1 MKQASRRE
9 VLAAGVAGAAL
20 LACSRSAAAGPRVA
34 SRKGE
39 ADVTPAEDLMREHG
53 LLRRILLV
61 YEAGLARLGDRKAPH
76 EVLGHA
82 ARIVRRFVENYHE
95 RLEEQHLFPRF
106 IKAGIDV
113 ELVGVLRS
121 QHDAGRVLTD
131 RLLAAAD
138 GKLADQPSRDRAR
151 DSIAA
156 FIRMYRPHAAREDT
170 VLFADLHRVVSGKD
184 YDELGDRFEDE
195 EHRLFGPRG
204 FEGVRDEV
212 ADLERAMGIAD
223 LASFTPAVSGP

>member
-1 MKQASRRE
+1 MKQPTRRE
-9 VLAAGVAGAAL
+9 VVLAGVGATVL
-20 LACSRSAAAGPRVA
+20 VACSRSAAAGPRVA

-61 YEAGLARLGDRKAPH
+61 YEAGVARFGDQHAPY

-82 ARIVRRFVENYHE
+82 ARVVRRFVEDYHE

-106 IKAGIDV
+106 MKAGVDV
-113 ELVGVLRS
+113 QLVGTLLA
-121 QHDAGRVLTD
+121 QHEAGRKLTD
-131 RLLAAAD
+131 RLLAVVD
-138 GKLADQPSRDRAR
+138 RKLADQASRDRAR